1 MTKDSKDLNDMSLDD
16 SVALLG
22 FENGDLLHLRRLNVN
37 DNDENTL
44 KSIRMKKHPIKFIKQ
59 PLTLQKVTGKLAQT
73 REEFKTSLYETGQKL
88 TSNTQFTELSSFIV
102 MAKVLSYCDYKPKAV
117 KIFKRIS
124 SKTYAYA

>member
-1 MTKDSKDLNDMSLDD
+1 
-16 SVALLG
+16 
-22 FENGDLLHLRRLNVN
+22 
-37 DNDENTL
+37 
-44 KSIRMKKHPIKFIKQ
+44 MKKNPIKFIKQ
-59 PLTLQKVTGKLAQT
+59 PLTLQKVKSKP